1 MRRHAGA
8 AGVAL
13 LALAVPARADE
24 PRVALRWTAPEGC
37 PAGSRVVAEVDRLLG
52 AHGAR
57 PARPL
62 EVKAEVIAGDAGA
75 LRVHLE
81 IEGDA
86 GPRTRDLSAASC
98 DALADAAA
106 LILAMTIDPAAVTA
120 APPPVRPLPAPP
132 PPTPLPPPP
141 PPPPLPAPAPSLR
154 PRFHLA
160 AWARADLGSL
170 PGVSFAAGG
179 TAALGLGALRVELG
193 AGAAPARTQAASRPA
208 ASGAT
213 AGGEISLIAGS
224 AGLCYGVLP
233 EGRLELSPCAAIE
246 LGRLHAAGFGV
257 TTPGEGNVLW
267 SAARLGA
274 RFAWWP
280 MSRAAIVLRA
290 EAAVPFA
297 RPTFVLEGLGTVHR
311 PGPVAGRL
319 GGELEMRF

>member
-1 MRRHAGA
+1 MRRPAGA
-8 AGVAL
+8 IAAL
-13 LALAVPARADE
+13 IALAWALPARADG

-37 PAGSRVVAEVDRLLG
+37 PAGARVIAEVDRLLG
-52 AHGAR
+52 EHGAR
-57 PARPL
+57 PPRPL
-62 EVKAEVIAGDAGA
+62 EVTAEVSAGDAGA

-81 IEGDA
+81 IEGDP
-86 GPRTRDLSAASC
+86 GRRTRDLSAASC

-120 APPPVRPLPAPP
+120 APPPPPPPPSPAPP
-132 PPTPLPPPP
+132 PPSPPPP
-141 PPPPLPAPAPSLR
+141 PPAPAPSLR

-179 TAALGLGALRVELG
+179 TAALALGALRVELG
-193 AGAAPARTQAASRPA
+193 AGAAPARTQLATHPA

-233 EGRLELSPCAAIE
+233 EGRLELSPCAAVE
-246 LGRLHAAGFGV
+246 LGRLHATGFGV
-257 TTPGEGNVLW
+257 TTPGEGNALW

-274 RFAWWP
+274 RLAFWP
-280 MSRAAIVLRA
+280 MSRAAVVLRA

-297 RPTFVLEGLGTVHR
+297 RPAFVLEGLGTVHR

-319 GGELEMRF
+319 GGELEWRF